1 MLNKP
6 ANQARVTALVKDLA
20 DYHTKG
26 KPLVDR
32 YHELRQNSAALK
44 ASADAAEADARR
56 LRGEIRELLNKL
68 IGRPSKEMRAKSA
81 EQRAAIELAE
91 DYRELAQDL
100 EDDIALAHID
110 ACLASEDMP
119 YRRNRIVAAY
129 GELLLEETLADIA
142 PRLKA
147 AMDKIWNSGCYA
159 SDSDFTLIRDVA
171 KERRAR
177 FNAYLC
183 NAIHRATEK
192 VEPIPTPAEITDALT
207 AYPSTGLKTPTG
219 MTIVKTRGEIEER
232 RKAKEKS
239 IFARLFG

>member
-6 ANQARVTALVKDLA
+6 ANQARVTTLIKELA

-32 YHELRQNSAALK
+32 YHELSQNSATLK
-44 ASADAAEADARR
+44 ASADAAEADAQR
-56 LRGEIRELLNKL
+56 LRGEVREMLSKL

-81 EQRAAIELAE
+81 EQRAAIEMAE

-100 EDDIALAHID
+100 EDDITLAHID
-110 ACLASEDMP
+110 ACLASEKMP

-147 AMDKIWNSGCYA
+147 AMDNIWGSDCYA
-159 SDSDFTLIRDVA
+159 SDSDFTLIQDVA
-171 KERRAR
+171 RAR
-177 FNAYLC
+177 RESFNRYLC
-183 NAIHRATEK
+183 NAIYRATEK
-192 VEPIPTPAEITDALT
+192 AEAIPTPADITDALK
-207 AYPSTGLKTPTG
+207 AYPSTGLKTPTTF
-219 MTIVKTRGEIEER
+219 TIVKTRREIEER
-232 RKAKEKS
+232 HKAKEKS
-239 IFARLFG
+239 IAARLFG